1 MRLEATVRV
10 PGTCGELVQGIMD
23 GVSFHISCPIDI
35 YSVVRA
41 ELSPDMPDLIFPA
54 ASPKAGL
61 AMRKT
66 LEYLGRTGL
75 GGNLGI
81 RTPLPRGKGMAS
93 STADIAGAVFATG
106 LALGEEIPPQEVAD
120 IALSIEPTDGSL
132 FPGVVIFD
140 HRQGKLLQALGMPP
154 PMDIIVLDFG
164 GEVDTIAFN
173 RYKRLSLMQALEP
186 QVIEAR
192 DLVLRG
198 MAASDPAL
206 IGQGA
211 TISARA
217 NQRILFKPQLPRVL
231 SLAQEVRA
239 LGVNVAHSGTV
250 TGVLLDPRLHERAAI
265 SDFLRRNIPGLSGL
279 FVCSFIGGGSRK
291 QEAGCKS

>member
-1 MRLEATVRV
+1 ME
-10 PGTCGELVQGIMD
+10 

-35 YSVVRA
+35 YSVVRV
-41 ELSPDMPDLIFPA
+41 ELSPDMPDSIFPSG
-54 ASPKAGL
+54 SPKAGL

-81 RTPLPRGKGMAS
+81 LSPLPRSKGMAS
-93 STADIAGAVFATG
+93 STADIAGAVFATC
-106 LALGEEIPPQEVAD
+106 LALGEEISPKEIAE

-140 HRQGKLLQALGMPP
+140 HRQGKIHQALGMPP
-154 PMDIIVLDFG
+154 PMDIIVLDFE

-173 RYKRLSLMQALEP
+173 RYKRFSLVQTLEP

-198 MAASDPAL
+198 MATSDPAL

-217 NQRILFKPQLPRVL
+217 NQQILFKPQLPHVL
-231 SLAQEVRA
+231 SLAHEVSA

-250 TGVLLDPRLHERAAI
+250 IGVLLDPRLHERTAI

-279 FVCSFIGGGSRK
+279 FSCSFIGGGIRK